1 MNSCCCQW
9 DASLGRVFIEVIFNL
24 KKSKFL
30 NAVCGGYFSDSGLLQ
45 KGGPQRAEGK
55 GLKAGDRPLSYTNAA
70 ATPFLNWF
78 SVMAD

>member
-1 MNSCCCQW
+1 MRC
-9 DASLGRVFIEVIFNL
+9 AVVIFRIQVYC
-24 KKSKFL
+24 KRGDRK
-30 NAVCGGYFSDSGLLQ
+30 
-45 KGGPQRAEGK
+45 RAEGK